1 MVWNMSVGVSLST
14 LPMML
19 DVRASSC
26 GIQQTVL
33 TKEHPESEDLLSKP
47 FYLKFTIRIPD

>member
-1 MVWNMSVGVSLST
+1 MVWNMSVAVSLST

-33 TKEHPESEDLLSKP
+33 AKEHPEPEDILSKP